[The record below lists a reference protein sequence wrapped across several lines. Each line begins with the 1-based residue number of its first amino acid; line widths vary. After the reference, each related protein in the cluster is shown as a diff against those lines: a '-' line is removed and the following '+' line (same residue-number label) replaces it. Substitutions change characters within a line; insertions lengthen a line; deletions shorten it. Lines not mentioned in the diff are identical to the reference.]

1 MMVIMMMIVMVD
13 NDDDGVGDGIL
24 ELYQTISLVLQIKM

>member
-1 MMVIMMMIVMVD
+1 MTMVIIDDGD